1 MNQGLFLSLQ
11 ERGLV
16 QDFVPG
22 LDALLEREKVA
33 VYAGFDPTADSLHI
47 GNLVPIMLLVHFQRA
62 GHRPIALVGG
72 ATGRVGDPTGRSA
85 ERNVLTREQM
95 EHHLACQQAQLKR
108 FLDFD
113 PASPAA
119 ARLVNNEEWFGPWSF
134 LDFIADVGRHIPINY
149 MLAKDSVKLR
159 LENGMSFMEF
169 CYQLI
174 QGYDFVHL
182 HRHYGCKVQV
192 GGSDQWG
199 NITTGTELIRRM
211 DGSEAWALT
220 APLTKKS
227 DGSKFGKSEGGNIW
241 LDPQKTSPY
250 RFYQFW
256 LNVSDDEARR
266 YLPVYTLLS
275 MQEIAEA
282 VSVHDQAP
290 HQRHAQRLLADD
302 VTRRVHGEQALAQAR
317 AASDL
322 LFGKVSRDQMMS
334 LDPDVLMQALE
345 GVPVHQVSKSL
356 LAEGCEWVPL
366 LSDHSGIF
374 GSRSEARKMIE
385 GGGLSLNREKC
396 SDVLAR
402 ASTEDLFAGRLVL
415 VQKGK
420 KNFHLLVFEN

>member
-1 MNQGLFLSLQ
+1 LSLQ

-85 ERNVLTREQM
+85 ERNVLSREQM

-119 ARLVNNEEWFGPWSF
+119 ARLVNNEDWFGPWTF

-192 GGSDQWG
+192 GGSDQKGAISGW
-199 NITTGTELIRRM
+199 ILKKP
-211 DGSEAWALT
+211 ALT
-220 APLTKKS
+220 AFINF
-227 DGSKFGKSEGGNIW
+227 GS
-241 LDPQKTSPY
+241 TSATTRPVVTCPSIRCY
-250 RFYQFW
+250 RC
-256 LNVSDDEARR
+256 R
-266 YLPVYTLLS
+266 
-275 MQEIAEA
+275 
-282 VSVHDQAP
+282 
-290 HQRHAQRLLADD
+290 
-302 VTRRVHGEQALAQAR
+302 
-317 AASDL
+317 
-322 LFGKVSRDQMMS
+322 
-334 LDPDVLMQALE
+334 
-345 GVPVHQVSKSL
+345 KSL
-356 LAEGCEWVPL
+356 KR
-366 LSDHSGIF
+366 F
-374 GSRSEARKMIE
+374 RSTTKLPTSVMRSA
-385 GGGLSLNREKC
+385 C
-396 SDVLAR
+396 
-402 ASTEDLFAGRLVL
+402 
-415 VQKGK
+415 
-420 KNFHLLVFEN
+420 